1 MAHRKLSGPLAHTH
15 DDPWI
20 ALGWYFGYPE
30 CCIQAFL
37 KLEHMQTQASP
48 FERKLFG
55 TGYVVCN
62 RCNETKD
69 TRELLN
75 YIAENRHPS
84 APHFPK
90 QGKVLKYMDEILLE
104 FALAHQEDSDA
115 ESPRK

>member
-37 KLEHMQTQASP
+37 NMEHLKGPYISDRQ
-48 FERKLFG
+48 LYG
-55 TGYVVCN
+55 TGYVVCDT
-62 RCNETKD
+62 CHETKD

-75 YIAENRHPS
+75 FIAENRHPS

-104 FALAHQEDSDA
+104 FVLAHREESDA